1 MDCGVRIAVD
11 TFRTDILAMP
21 CQDLAFHDGRLL
33 FVVECLCFVQA
44 DLYNRV
50 AAMLYG
56 CQCVIYNS
64 GGFILNISPYI
75 RTAEV
80 LGAARADNRLNRQM
94 QGVDAVFTGTCLVF
108 EYVRVRSDY
117 RA

>member
-11 TFRTDILAMP
+11 TFRTDVLAMP
-21 CQDLAFHDGRLL
+21 CQDLAFHDSGLL

-50 AAMLYG
+50 ASMYG

-64 GGFILNISPYI
+64 GGFILNTSPYI

-80 LGAARADNRLNRQM
+80 LGAVRTYNRFNRQM
-94 QGVDAVFTGTCLVF
+94 QGVDTVFTGTCLVF